1 MILEPS
7 IDELLSKIESKYSLV
22 ILASKRS
29 HELQEGETPTI
40 KFKSVKNVGKAL
52 EEIAAEKVLSHPD
65 PEKKREQVRR
75 EKELRLAAAR
85 HKEEQAEKERM
96 KKIAEQAKKEKNERK
111 V

>member
-7 IDELLSKIESKYSLV
+7 IDELLSKIKSKYSLV

-29 HELQEGETPTI
+29 HELQEGEASTV

-52 EEIAAEKVLSHPD
+52 EEIAAEKVFSHPD

-85 HKEEQAEKERM
+85 HKEEQVEKERM

>member
-1 MILEPS
+1 MSYPS
-7 IDELLSKIESKYSLV
+7 IDKLLSKIKSKYSLV

-29 HELQEGETPTI
+29 HELQEGEVATM

-75 EKELRLAAAR
+75 EKELKLAAAR
-85 HKEEQAEKERM
+85 RKEEQVENER
-96 KKIAEQAKKEKNERK
+96 AEQVNQEK
-111 V
+111 